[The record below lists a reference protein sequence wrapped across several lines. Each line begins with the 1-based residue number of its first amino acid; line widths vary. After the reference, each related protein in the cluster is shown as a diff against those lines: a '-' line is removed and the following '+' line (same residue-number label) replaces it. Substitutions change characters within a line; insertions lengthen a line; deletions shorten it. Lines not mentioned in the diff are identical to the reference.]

1 MRLYLPATLREL
13 SLADLGP
20 RVASALTPELMRQ
33 LPDEDQD
40 GWEMSAF
47 LTAAD
52 ASLLLIGASDDVPR
66 RVVLAVEIA
75 NPLLSPLAES
85 AADLADLP
93 SVIGTIDGVP
103 WSAVVSIHVDDASA
117 EDLVRAAL
125 AGDDEAYEQ
134 LGDVDLL
141 WFDPTERAALAH
153 GSAAPQSARLPRP
166 PTRRPAGPFQERRVR
181 RRERASWWR
190 SLSLRPVLVRPQG
203 R

>member
-13 SLADLGP
+13 SLTDLGP

-103 WSAVVSIHVDDASA
+103 WSAVVSIHVDGASA

-141 WFDPTERAALAH
+141 RFDPTERAALAH
-153 GSAAPQSARLPRP
+153 GSAAP
-166 PTRRPAGPFQERRVR
+166 
-181 RRERASWWR
+181 
-190 SLSLRPVLVRPQG
+190 
-203 R
+203 

>member
-13 SLADLGP
+13 SLTDLGP
-20 RVASALTPELMRQ
+20 RVASALTPELMRP
-33 LPDEDQD
+33 LPDEDPD
-40 GWEMSAF
+40 GREMSAF

-153 GSAAPQSARLPRP
+153 GSAAP
-166 PTRRPAGPFQERRVR
+166 
-181 RRERASWWR
+181 
-190 SLSLRPVLVRPQG
+190 
-203 R
+203 